1 MPKQITAPAALL
13 VLSVV
18 LSAAAT
24 GCGGT
29 TTAQPTAAARTTSTT
44 AATAAATGG
53 STASDAGTGHGAGN
67 GWTLTAPGSAAGLAR
82 FQPSAEKVATLT
94 QALDRTAGELG
105 ITGSTVEAVYDDPA
119 QGGYLVFAGF
129 NGSGYDPSALDRLA
143 QVPATRQDGTG
154 DRITQDWQ
162 PTSAGDHGGQAGCQ
176 ETMVQSGSLAVLSSS
191 CLWLTRTTFGLVT
204 YYPSSGSGDF
214 LTNTP
219 AGVVAPL
226 MRKVRDAVERP
237 TGS

>member
-1 MPKQITAPAALL
+1 MPKQFTVPTTLL
-13 VLSVV
+13 LLSAV

-24 GCGGT
+24 GCSGGT
-29 TTAQPTAAARTTSTT
+29 ATAQPAAARTATATTT
-44 AATAAATGG
+44 AATAAIAGG
-53 STASDAGTGHGAGN
+53 
-67 GWTLTAPGSAAGLAR
+67 GWALTAPGAAAGLAR
-82 FQPSAEKVATLT
+82 FQPPADEAAKLT
-94 QALDRTAGELG
+94 QALDRTAQELG
-105 ITGSTVEAVYDDPA
+105 ITGSAVEAVYDDPA

-129 NGSGYDPSALDRLA
+129 NGSGYDPSALDRMA

-204 YYPSSGSGDF
+204 YYPNTGSDDF
-214 LTNTP
+214 LTDTP
-219 AGVVAPL
+219 ASVVAPL
-226 MRKVRDAVERP
+226 MRKVRDAVEQPAR
-237 TGS
+237 S